1 MYRSDQHSV
10 NRSGEYRFIDT
21 ITANLVFNSTKQK
34 RAMKPK
40 CILPKHSKIKTK
52 GSLVANATNNRKP
65 ENGRVYYCRSCL
77 VAFPRFLVCKAH
89 EQLCDTRIARLHIC
103 KYCLTLYGDEQL
115 RQRHIQRKHMDGR
128 YMCLQCGTF
137 GKRYSSSIFL
147 YKHVVSWHGEHS
159 LFYCAMCAD
168 NCNDAKAFSCM
179 SDLIAHAESDHSLQG
194 DGSVVDET
202 EDLEMLEENI
212 DELLP
217 TVDWDDDLTF
227 GWPMDLDKESCIA
240 DPKPKPS
247 AYVCPLCANGYTGSI
262 SLLKH
267 IEKSHNRNPLDCI
280 FCGKSH
286 KNREA
291 IRAHLQRQHVLLRAH
306 ICSVCQADFT
316 TADHLLKHM
325 RSKHLERAHVC
336 PECGKSF
343 AQISHLTEHMLS
355 ERGHIKHT
363 CNLCNTQ
370 FFRSIDLSRH
380 IQLKHSTNL

>member
-1 MYRSDQHSV
+1 MELRS
-10 NRSGEYRFIDT
+10 
-21 ITANLVFNSTKQK
+21 
-34 RAMKPK
+34 
-40 CILPKHSKIKTK
+40 ILPKSSNTTNQ
-52 GSLVANATNNRKP
+52 SASPTVAPNIRKP
-65 ENGRVYYCRSCL
+65 ETTRLYYCRSCL
-77 VAFPRFLVCKAH
+77 VAFPRFLACKLH
-89 EQLCDTRIARLHIC
+89 EQLCDARLARLHIC

-115 RQRHIQRKHMDGR
+115 HKRHLQRKHVDRR

-147 YKHVVSWHGEHS
+147 FKHVVSWHGEQS

-179 SDLIAHAESDHSLQG
+179 GDLIAHAESEHSLHG

-247 AYVCPLCANGYTGSI
+247 AYVCPICANGFTGAI

-267 IEKSHNRNPLDCI
+267 IEKSHQRNPLVCI
-280 FCGKSH
+280 FCGKLH
-286 KNREA
+286 RNREA
-291 IRAHLQRQHVLLRAH
+291 VRVHLQRQHVLLRAH
-306 ICSVCQADFT
+306 VCRVCKADFT
-316 TADHLLKHM
+316 TADHLLKHR
-325 RSKHLERAHVC
+325 RSQHLERAFVC

-355 ERGHIKHT
+355 ERGHIKYI
-363 CNLCNTQ
+363 CKLCNTQ
-370 FFRSIDLSRH
+370 FFRSIDLLRH
-380 IQLKHSTNL
+380 TQLQHSLNP